1 MRGGGGECLRF
12 VQMCTDRFVD
22 ELAGLL
28 GLREGGGD
36 EFLAAEAGVD
46 RHEEDDVDL
55 VHDVLAVVE
64 RLHRFQRFGYG
75 VNHSAPG

>member
-1 MRGGGGECLRF
+1 MSEGGRGRVF
-12 VQMCTDRFVD
+12 APVRMCTDRFVD

-64 RLHRFQRFGYG
+64 RLHRFGYG